1 MTTPMPVRPDLSS
14 HVDGVGLPWLL
25 ADIGGTNARFGWLAQ
40 DGPGARAQHVRK
52 LAVADYATPAHA
64 AAAYLDSLAG
74 ELGSAYSRP
83 RRAAMAVATAIS
95 GDVVS
100 FTNSPW
106 TFSRTGLR
114 DALGLDEL
122 LVLNDFE
129 ALALS
134 LPTLAPSELICH
146 GPLPD
151 VNATLAVL
159 GPGTGLG
166 VAGVLKAPRGGG
178 WIALPGEGGH
188 ASLAAADDFEAELL
202 RHVRREFPHVS
213 AERLLSGIGLPTLQ
227 RGVDAVL
234 GLPERTLAA
243 ELIVESGLDGSDAA
257 CSRSLDVFCAMLG
270 GLAGNVALTL
280 GARGGVF
287 IGGGIV
293 PRLGERF
300 FASQFRERFVAK
312 GRFRPYLEAIPTALI
327 TDTLCA
333 LTGAAQALRQS

>member
-1 MTTPMPVRPDLSS
+1 MMPGMPAHPPAPR
-14 HVDGVGLPWLL
+14 LL
-25 ADIGGTNARFGWLAQ
+25 ADIGGTNARFGWIAA
-40 DGPGARAQHVRK
+40 DGPGVRASHVRK
-52 LAVADYATPAHA
+52 LPVADYATLADA
-64 AAAYLDSLAG
+64 AAAYLAGLAT
-74 ELGSAYSRP
+74 ELGDSFQRP

-95 GDVVS
+95 GDIVS

-106 TFSRTGLR
+106 TFSRAGLR

-134 LPTLAPSELICH
+134 LPSLAPSELICH

-151 VNATLAVL
+151 VSGGTLAVI

-166 VAGVLKAPRGGG
+166 VGGVVKAPRGGG

-188 ASLAAADDFEAELL
+188 TTLAAADDLEAELL
-202 RHVRREFPHVS
+202 RQVRRDFPHVS
-213 AERLLSGIGLPTLQ
+213 GERLLSGIGLPTLQ

-234 GLPERTLAA
+234 GLPERLLAA
-243 ELIVESGLDGSDAA
+243 EQIVELGLAGSDAA

-280 GARGGVF
+280 GARGGIF

-300 FASQFRERFVAK
+300 FESQFRERFVAK

>member
-1 MTTPMPVRPDLSS
+1 V
-14 HVDGVGLPWLL
+14 
-25 ADIGGTNARFGWLAQ
+25 
-40 DGPGARAQHVRK
+40 
-52 LAVADYATPAHA
+52 ATPTHNDLIA
-64 AAAYLDSLAG
+64 
-74 ELGSAYSRP
+74 
-83 RRAAMAVATAIS
+83 
-95 GDVVS
+95 

-106 TFSRTGLR
+106 CFSRRGL
-114 DALGLDEL
+114 AASLGLDEL
-122 LVLNDFE
+122 LVINDFE
-129 ALALS
+129 ALALALPS
-134 LPTLAPSELICH
+134 LGPTELRCFDRMPDPSLTMSVI
-146 GPLPD
+146 
-151 VNATLAVL
+151 

-166 VAGVLKAPRGGG
+166 VGSVVPAGTAGR

-188 ASLAAADDFEAELL
+188 VSLAAADDFEAELL
-202 RHVRREFPHVS
+202 RHVRRDFPHVS

-243 ELIVESGLDGSDAA
+243 EQIVESGLDGSDAA

-280 GARGGVF
+280 GARGGV
-287 IGGGIV
+287 V